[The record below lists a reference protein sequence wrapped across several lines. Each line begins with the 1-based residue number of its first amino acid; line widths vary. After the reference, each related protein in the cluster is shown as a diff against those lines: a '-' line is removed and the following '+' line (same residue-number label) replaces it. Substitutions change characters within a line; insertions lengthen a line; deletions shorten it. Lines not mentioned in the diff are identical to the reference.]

1 MDKIKN
7 ILGKLKDT
15 EIRFKKPDLS
25 NLKNK
30 VTAKRGNIDAKE
42 FYNRYRQQILTAFV
56 AVTGVFFLFYW
67 TGSFINLKINSV
79 KSEAAAAY
87 NRLEKAANMAG
98 QIKLADS
105 RGIKN
110 MDNGLLSFIQETGT
124 KTGVSNKLVNIR
136 PLNASKGIEHV
147 SLRLEN
153 LYYDEFV
160 KFIAEIEKYDNL
172 NIKSVNFT
180 RRYDNPEMID
190 SSMEVVKM

>member
-1 MDKIKN
+1 
-7 ILGKLKDT
+7 
-15 EIRFKKPDLS
+15 
-25 NLKNK
+25 
-30 VTAKRGNIDAKE
+30 
-42 FYNRYRQQILTAFV
+42 
-56 AVTGVFFLFYW
+56 
-67 TGSFINLKINSV
+67 
-79 KSEAAAAY
+79 
-87 NRLEKAANMAG
+87 
-98 QIKLADS
+98 IKLADS

>member
-7 ILGKLKDT
+7 ILGKLKDM